1 MQTVTINK
9 TFILDILHQHH
20 DEIRSYGVARIGLF
34 GSYVRNAQQESSDID
49 ILVQFNKN
57 AKKLRNLVGLA
68 EFLESIFNAKVDL
81 VTMDSLSP
89 ISGHIILNEVEYA
102 AISG

>member
-1 MQTVTINK
+1 MQTAIFNK
-9 TFILDILHQHH
+9 TSILEILHQHQE
-20 DEIRSYGVARIGLF
+20 EIRSYGVSRIGLF
-34 GSYVRNAQQESSDID
+34 GSYVRNAQHESSDID

>member
-1 MQTVTINK
+1 VQTATINK
-9 TFILDILHQHH
+9 TSILDILHQHQ
-20 DEIRSYGVARIGLF
+20 DEIRSYGVSRIGLF
-34 GSYVRNAQQESSDID
+34 GSYVRNAQHELSDID
-49 ILVQFNKN
+49 ILVQFNKS

-81 VTMDSLSP
+81 LTMDSLSP